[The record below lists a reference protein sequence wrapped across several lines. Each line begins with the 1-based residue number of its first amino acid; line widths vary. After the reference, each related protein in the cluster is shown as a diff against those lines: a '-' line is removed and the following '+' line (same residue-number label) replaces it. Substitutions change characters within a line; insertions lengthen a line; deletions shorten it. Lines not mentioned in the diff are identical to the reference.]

1 MELPRSQ
8 SKRVIDN
15 YTLLKLEFLG
25 KEKYLHFLSLH
36 ADLFDCSPST
46 CGSESWLIVS
56 AQYKSFVSTANGV
69 PTCGDT
75 AKTPFLTLDPL
86 ICKCPFEDVFP
97 CTCSG
102 TAEEVA
108 SPQVTVSIDCTG
120 LALGDKGMETVLNK
134 VPVTTAL
141 AALVL
146 TNNDLTYVPSKL
158 SQFQNVVIIV
168 LSNNN
173 ITSIKKGDLALAS
186 PKANT
191 ILLNNNLITS
201 IEDGSLPSE

>member
-1 MELPRSQ
+1 M
-8 SKRVIDN
+8 
-15 YTLLKLEFLG
+15 
-25 KEKYLHFLSLH
+25 SLH
-36 ADLFDCSPST
+36 ADSFDCSPST
-46 CGSESWLIVS
+46 CGSESWLILS
-56 AQYKSFVSTANGV
+56 DEYKSFVSIATE

-86 ICKCPFEDVFP
+86 VCKCPFEDVYP

-102 TAEEVA
+102 TEGEVA
-108 SPQVTVSIDCTG
+108 SPKVTVSINCTG
-120 LALGDKGMETVLNK
+120 AMLGDKGMEIVLNK

-146 TNNDLTYVPSKL
+146 TSNDLTYVPSKL
-158 SQFQNVVIIV
+158 SQFQNVVIVV

-173 ITSIKKGDLALAS
+173 ITSVKKGDLALAS

-191 ILLNNNLITS
+191 ILLNDNFITS
-201 IEDGSLPSE
+201 IEEGSFPSELQSSN